1 MKGSMKKLLALGLL
15 SALLAG
21 CGGGGGGSTSP
32 GGGVNPPPPPSIPP
46 SSQSAQQCAPDNPY
60 IADAKSPTSS
70 GSIDTEKQFIRS
82 YFDENYLWYD
92 SVPTVDPN
100 ASTYT
105 GSLATLDG
113 YGVPQPLGKYFAA
126 LKSPLLTP
134 SGAKLDKFSF
144 AYPTK
149 KWNDMSQGGVTAG
162 YGIEWA
168 TINSTSP
175 NRLWRVASV
184 QPGSPAAQVGILR
197 GDTLKT
203 VDGVDFANGTDTNA
217 LNGGLFP
224 TTGTVHSFAFSRS
237 GSSDIAVQLT
247 ATTIT
252 IDPVPTSTVITAA
265 GGRKVGYLVFTDHIA
280 SAEDKLITA
289 VKALKTSQVQD
300 LVLDLRYNGGG
311 YLFLASELSYMIAGS
326 AKTSGKY
333 FEKLQ
338 YNAKRTADN
347 AKEATPFYNMSCI
360 LNSNFD
366 CTRREALPTL
376 DLSRVFIITTADTCS
391 ASESIINGLRGL
403 DVDVQLIGS
412 TTCGKP
418 YGFTAKDNCG
428 ISYFPIEF
436 KGTNAKG
443 FGDYADGFSPTTGT
457 TSNTS
462 LAGCPTTDDL
472 DHALGNT
479 SERMLAAALQKA
491 TAGTCP
497 APTVAARMSATG
509 TPLTSRL
516 LRDNPARESR
526 ILLPAQ
532 R

>member
-1 MKGSMKKLLALGLL
+1 MKKLLALGLL
-15 SALLAG
+15 STLLAG
-21 CGGGGGGSTSP
+21 CGGGSGGTTNT

-92 SVPTVDPN
+92 SVPTVDAN
-100 ASTYT
+100 ASSYT

-113 YGVPQPLGKYFAA
+113 YGVPQPLGKYFSA
-126 LKSPLLTP
+126 LKTPLLTP

-168 TINSTSP
+168 YFNSTAP

-184 QPGSPAAQVGILR
+184 QPGSPAATAGIAR

-224 TTGTVHSFAFSRS
+224 TIGTKHSFTFSRT
-237 GSSDIAVQLT
+237 GSSDLTVQLT
-247 ATTIT
+247 GTSIT
-252 IDPVPTSTVITAA
+252 IDPVPTTTVLTAA
-265 GGRKVGYLVFTDHIA
+265 GGRKVGYMVFTDHIA
-280 SAEDKLITA
+280 SSEDKLITA
-289 VKALKTSQVQD
+289 VKSLKSSQVQD

-311 YLFLASELSYMIAGS
+311 YLYIASELAYMIAGQTKVGS
-326 AKTSGKY
+326 KY
-333 FEKLQ
+333 FEKLE

-347 AKEATPFYNMSCI
+347 AKSATPYYNTSCI
-360 LNSNFD
+360 LDASFN
-366 CTRREALPTL
+366 CTRAEALPTL
-376 DLSRVFIITTADTCS
+376 DLPRVFIIATADTCS
-391 ASESIINGLRGL
+391 ASEAIINGLRGV

-436 KGTNAKG
+436 RGINAKG
-443 FGDYADGFSPTTGT
+443 FGDYADGFTPTTGT

-462 LAGCPTTDDL
+462 LNGCPTTDDL
-472 DHALGNT
+472 DHALGST

-509 TPLTSRL
+509 TPLSSRL

-526 ILLPAQ
+526 LMLPKD